1 MGEVNIVLKERYGK
15 QNTALL
21 RCKIMVPGLT
31 TKEILCEIGELSGLK
46 ILFLTAVHLQE
57 AEGEDLFAFKRVVGL
72 IEKPFSVRE
81 LLDSVEKAIQR

>member
-1 MGEVNIVLKERYGK
+1 VIDEMGEVNIVLKERYAK

-31 TKEILCEIGELSGLK
+31 TKEILREVEKDGRLSGMK

-57 AEGEDLFAFKRVVGL
+57 AEEEDLFAFKQVVGL
-72 IEKPFSVRE
+72 IEKPFSV
-81 LLDSVEKAIQR
+81 